1 MANTTLTMQKI
12 RAIIQ
17 LLEKGYSY
25 RGIAK
30 ELKINRKPITEYDS
44 RFMASGL
51 SYSSLR
57 QLSDQELSG
66 IVYSRPNTTQSE
78 NERQIDFKSRLSY
91 FIAELKRTGV
101 TRFLL
106 WEEYKKEYPEGY
118 SYTQFCFHLK
128 EERQITQAT
137 MRLVH
142 KPGELMMA
150 DFAGDHM
157 HYVDHST
164 GQLIEC
170 PVFVAVLPFSGFAFA
185 IALPNATLTQLITS
199 QNRCLNYFGG
209 VPEAYKTDNMRQVVT
224 KSCRYEPLFTDA
236 MQQWGLHYNIAL
248 LATRVRK
255 PKDKASVE
263 NEVRIAYQR
272 IYAPLRDQIFYSLR
286 ELNEAIADQLDKHN
300 NKTFQGK
307 DYSRRQLFETQEKP
321 LLQALPAES
330 FILKHKVNAKVQK
343 NYHIT
348 LGEDWHHYSVPYTYI
363 GKVVQ
368 AVYDADIVEIYFQLK
383 RIALHPRGYKRHGFT
398 TSKEHMPEGHRRY
411 FEQQGWT
418 PDYFLE
424 LAAKVGP
431 DTVLYVQALLKARLF
446 TEQTYNACRGLLRL
460 QKDFG
465 PERLELACRIGLKG
479 SVFNYRTIHKILNN
493 NQDKLLAIQP
503 DLFKIPEH
511 KNLRG
516 PSAYK

>member
-1 MANTTLTMQKI
+1 
-12 RAIIQ
+12 
-17 LLEKGYSY
+17 
-25 RGIAK
+25 
-30 ELKINRKPITEYDS
+30 
-44 RFMASGL
+44 
-51 SYSSLR
+51 
-57 QLSDQELSG
+57 
-66 IVYSRPNTTQSE
+66 
-78 NERQIDFKSRLSY
+78 
-91 FIAELKRTGV
+91 
-101 TRFLL
+101 
-106 WEEYKKEYPEGY
+106 
-118 SYTQFCFHLK
+118 
-128 EERQITQAT
+128 
-137 MRLVH
+137 
-142 KPGELMMA
+142 
-150 DFAGDHM
+150 
-157 HYVDHST
+157 
-164 GQLIEC
+164 
-170 PVFVAVLPFSGFAFA
+170 
-185 IALPNATLTQLITS
+185 
-199 QNRCLNYFGG
+199 
-209 VPEAYKTDNMRQVVT
+209 MRQVVT

-424 LAAKVGP
+424 RAAKVGP